1 MISAGIKDVKNNLSR
16 FLAQVKAG
24 EEILITERGRPIARI
39 VRENGGD
46 RVLRA
51 ALAPLVR
58 KGLISLPIRSILKEG
73 LARVKV
79 PGKPVSEMVTEDR
92 R

>member
-16 FLAQVKAG
+16 FLVQVKAG
-24 EEILITERGRPIARI
+24 EDIIITERGRPIARI
-39 VRENGGD
+39 VTEIYGD
-46 RVLRA
+46 KSIRT
-51 ALAPLVR
+51 ALAHLVQR
-58 KGLISLPIRSILKEG
+58 GLITLPSRSIGKDSIE
-73 LARVKV
+73 AVEA